1 MYGCLQACS
10 DGRIGWQ
17 PLGATRPTP
26 LASEGSARIDFRGLD
41 AVGGPGLVL
50 VREGL
55 ATGWKVVDMPAAGPA
70 ARAGRIR
77 VGDLVETCAE
87 GALGSPVA
95 LRGVKA
101 DVVKLLLVGPV
112 GSMVRFGVRRDDR
125 TEEIEVVRDE
135 SGLEDLAGAAARDVF
150 DRACVVRQSLSG
162 AAPGGSATVH
172 LRSGESFACAVLAAD
187 DRDVRIRLAKDH
199 ETAIRSID
207 VRAIELSSA
216 GVRPIL
222 RQKLARLL
230 TVPRSQQAAPPTH
243 VVRMSGGDYLRGRLV
258 GIDPQT
264 VRFDVAGEVK
274 ELPRRDVARIIR
286 LAGADERPPAL
297 LAELAARG
305 GLPLVIVGGD
315 GRRRAVAATG
325 MADGR
330 LVGENPSLGPTVV
343 PLDAA
348 ATVLVGGAID
358 EVPDDAFPYAQW
370 VLVPARSA
378 GDDR

>member
-1 MYGCLQACS
+1 
-10 DGRIGWQ
+10 
-17 PLGATRPTP
+17 
-26 LASEGSARIDFRGLD
+26 
-41 AVGGPGLVL
+41 
-50 VREGL
+50 
-55 ATGWKVVDMPAAGPA
+55 
-70 ARAGRIR
+70 
-77 VGDLVETCAE
+77 VETCAE

-243 VVRMSGGDYLRGRLV
+243 VVRMSGGDYLR
-258 GIDPQT
+258 
-264 VRFDVAGEVK
+264 
-274 ELPRRDVARIIR
+274 